1 MSIPKT
7 EMRNSE
13 SMHMDKMESE
23 EMALLVIRANYD
35 AVKACENA
43 APQIAEAID
52 AIANAFESGGRLFY
66 IGAGTSGRLGIID
79 ATECPPT
86 FGVPKEQVQGI
97 IAGGNERVFSAGE
110 NEEDRYE
117 HGYKTITDRGVRKGD
132 VVVGISA
139 AGNAKYVVGALDAA
153 KEIGCVT
160 VGISSNDN
168 TLVLKAA
175 DVAIFVD
182 TGAEVLTG
190 STRLKAGTAQKIVLN
205 TLSTCAM
212 AKTGKIYENMMIN
225 LSPTNEKLKL
235 RVIRIVREITGYG
248 EEEAIT
254 LLSENEWNIKKSLD
268 SFYKGEKTNG

>member
-35 AVKACENA
+35 AVSACEKA
-43 APQIAEAID
+43 SAQIAKAID
-52 AIANAFESGGRLFY
+52 AIANAFENGGRLFY
-66 IGAGTSGRLGIID
+66 VGAGTSGRLGIID

-86 FGVPKEQVQGI
+86 FGVPKEQVQGL

-190 STRLKAGTAQKIVLN
+190 STRLKAGTAQKIILN